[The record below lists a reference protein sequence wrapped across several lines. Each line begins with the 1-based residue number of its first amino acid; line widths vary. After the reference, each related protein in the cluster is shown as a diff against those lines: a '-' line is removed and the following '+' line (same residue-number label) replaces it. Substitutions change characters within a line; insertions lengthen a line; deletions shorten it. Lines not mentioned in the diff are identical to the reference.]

1 MILPEY
7 RRGESIVG
15 YVNRCRSSREMRE
28 LPLASSYKTQLCEES
43 GMLQRKSMR

>member
-15 YVNRCRSSREMRE
+15 YTQRCRSSREMRN
-28 LPLASSYKTQLCEES
+28 LPLASVFKTQLCEES
-43 GMLQRKSMR
+43 GMLQRKSMT